1 MKDFQRKYDALIIGF
16 GKGGKT
22 LAAFL
27 AKEGWQVAVIEQS
40 PLMYG
45 GTCINIAC
53 IPTKSLVH
61 SAETKMPYS
70 DAISEKIRLVTLLRQ
85 RNFEMVDQFPNA
97 TVITGTASF
106 LSPRQISV
114 RLADTGEEVIMES
127 ERIIVNTGAKPVIP
141 QIPGMQESQRIFT
154 STTLLE
160 VTQLPEQLV
169 IIGAGYIALE
179 FASMY
184 AQFGSTVTLLNR
196 SPTFL
201 PNEDPEIAE
210 AVMKILIAK
219 GIRIELGAKVDKI
232 IPGDADADTV
242 VYHQAETQKEIR
254 AAAILV
260 ATGRQPNTESLNL
273 AAAGVQHDNRGFIL
287 VNEHLQTN
295 VPNIWA
301 IGDVNGGPQFTYISL
316 DDFRVLRSQLSQ
328 FQPHTV
334 LDRKNVASALFITPP
349 LAQVGLREHEAIA
362 QGYRIKVASLPVATS
377 TRAQILKETEG
388 VFKAVVDADTN
399 KILGC
404 TLLCVNSSELIN
416 LVQLAMHAGLDYTV
430 LRDTIYTHPSM
441 SESLND
447 LFAKI

>member
-1 MKDFQRKYDALIIGF
+1 MKQIQKKYDALIIGF

-22 LAAFL
+22 LAAHL

-61 SAETKMPYS
+61 SAETNVPYIA
-70 DAISEKIRLVTLLRQ
+70 AIDEKTRLVTALRQ
-85 RNFEMVDQFPNA
+85 RNFEMIDQLPNA

-106 LSPRQISV
+106 ISDRQISV
-114 RLADTGEEVIMES
+114 RLTDTGEEVLIES
-127 ERIIVNTGAKPVIP
+127 DRIIINTGAKPVIP
-141 QIPGMQESQRIFT
+141 QITGIQESLHIFT

-160 VTQLPEQLV
+160 QTQLPEDLV

-184 AQFGSTVTLLNR
+184 AQFGSTVTLLDR
-196 SPTFL
+196 SFTFL
-201 PNEDPEIAE
+201 PNEDRDIAE
-210 AVMKILIAK
+210 TIRTILTAK
-219 GIRIELGAKVDKI
+219 GIRIEAGAQIDKI
-232 IPGDADADTV
+232 LPGDSADTV
-242 VYHQAETQKEIR
+242 IYHQGETKKEVK
-254 AAAILV
+254 ASAILV
-260 ATGRQPNTESLNL
+260 ATGRRPNTEGLNL
-273 AAAGVQHDNRGFIL
+273 SAAGVQQDDKGYIV
-287 VNEHLQTN
+287 VNEHLQTT
-295 VPNIWA
+295 VPHIWA

-316 DDFRVLRSQLSQ
+316 DDFRIIRSQFSQ
-328 FQPHTV
+328 YEPHTV
-334 LDRKNVASALFITPP
+334 RDRKNVASALFISPP
-349 LAQVGLREHEAIA
+349 LAQVGLREHEAIDK
-362 QGYRIKVASLPVATS
+362 GYRIKVANLPVTAI
-377 TRAQILKETEG
+377 TRAQILKQTEG
-388 VFKAVVDADTN
+388 VLKAVVDADTN

-404 TLLCVNSSELIN
+404 TLLCANSSELIN
-416 LVQLAMHAGLDYTV
+416 LLQIAMHADLDYTV